1 MTLNPA
7 AFTPPSADP
16 HAGLEA
22 TTDLPPSDDPRVSA
36 LERQLSEQQ
45 SAHQTRLAQA
55 ELKLHAVRA
64 GMIDL
69 DGLKLLDP
77 SRVKLT
83 GTGEVEGADRLMAD
97 LRREKP
103 WLFRQATTSTPGS
116 PPPST
121 PPAAKSAMQMSEAEW
136 QSARAA
142 LLRRR

>member
-1 MTLNPA
+1 MTLTPA
-7 AFTPPSADP
+7 ALATPSADP
-16 HAGLEA
+16 IGNEPTSAA
-22 TTDLPPSDDPRVSA
+22 PSTDDPRIAA
-36 LERQLSEQQ
+36 LERQLSEQH

-83 GTGEVEGADRLMAD
+83 GTGEVEGSDRLMAY

-103 WLFRQATTSTPGS
+103 WLFRHATTSTPGS
-116 PPPST
+116 APPST
-121 PPAAKSAMQMSEAEW
+121 PPAAKSAMQMTEAEW

-142 LLRRR
+142 LIKRR